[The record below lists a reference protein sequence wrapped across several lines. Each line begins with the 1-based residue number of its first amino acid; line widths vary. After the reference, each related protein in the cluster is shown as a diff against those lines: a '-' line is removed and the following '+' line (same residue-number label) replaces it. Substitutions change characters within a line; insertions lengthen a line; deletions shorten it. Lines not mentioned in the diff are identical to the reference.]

1 MFFEFRL
8 YKVVGGRMK
17 DIHGR
22 FRDKL
27 PPLFARHGI
36 RNIGCWTALSSPAG
50 PTWVYLLAY
59 TSLAERT
66 HQWDSFYADQDWWK
80 TRSETNDGEE
90 MVERFDTHFLTPN
103 PIFEIPRPDPASPG
117 LDELRFV
124 EIALGQT
131 AAANALLRDVYLP
144 KIVAS
149 GGRPR
154 LVADALTGPSLPRV
168 ALLIRCR
175 MRRSGPPPAR
185 PRNATRLFRASRKT
199 SGLRSAGPS
208 SAAQKPICYGR
219 RSGSPQGFGTGPTSR
234 REGTGTQRRDRYL

>member
-103 PIFEIPRPDPASPG
+103 PVFEIPRPDPASPG

-168 ALLIRCR
+168 ALLIRW
-175 MRRSGPPPAR
+175 PDAEVWAAAR
-185 PRNATRLFRASRKT
+185 EAEERDQTLSSLAKDQRASIGRT
-199 SGLRSAGPS
+199 LLGRSETYLLRPAEWITAGLWDWIHVPA
-208 SAAQKPICYGR
+208 
-219 RSGSPQGFGTGPTSR
+219 
-234 REGTGTQRRDRYL
+234 